1 MKYKLGQKI
10 KINKY
15 KEDTGPDG
23 HKFWNDDR
31 WIGRKIKRNQV
42 DFLFYYLGY
51 KFYILL

>member
-23 HKFWNDDR
+23 HKF
-31 WIGRKIKRNQV
+31 
-42 DFLFYYLGY
+42 
-51 KFYILL
+51 